1 MIRLLTD
8 DDLEEV
14 LALGALMHEES
25 VFRHFDF
32 DEEKCRNLIRRFTSN
47 SDTHFAC
54 LSESGG
60 VVTGMFAGS
69 ISEHYFGRDLIASD
83 TLWYVLPEHRG
94 SRAGLQ
100 LLRAFEKWAKARNA
114 AEIFVGVSTGLG
126 MDRTGGMLQKL
137 GYDVVGGNFK
147 LRVVG

>member
-1 MIRLLTD
+1 MLRSFAEKD
-8 DDLEEV
+8 FEEV
-14 LALGALMHEES
+14 FALGVLMHEES

-32 DEEKCRNLIRRFTSN
+32 DKEKCRALFQRFTSN
-47 SDTHFAC
+47 PDTHFAC

-60 VVTGMFAGS
+60 VVTGMFLGS
-69 ISEHYFGRDLIASD
+69 ICEHYFGKDLIASD

-100 LLRAFEKWAKARNA
+100 LLRAFENWAKARNA
-114 AEIFVGVSTGLG
+114 AEVFIGVSTGLG
-126 MDRTGGMLQKL
+126 TDRTGAMLQKL